1 MSAPVTNLRMTP
13 VEWLLLAILGGVW
26 GGTFFFN
33 AIALPE
39 VPPLTVIAFRVGLA
53 AILLWIYILMAG
65 VAIPRELRVWGA
77 VGVMATANTAVPFF
91 FIAWGQLHISSG
103 LAAIL
108 IASSP
113 LYAVIAAHFC
123 TSDERMTPGKLAG
136 VASGIAGVVILIG
149 PGVLKGLGAD
159 LVAQIAVIGAAL
171 CYAGSAI
178 YGRRFAR
185 WKVSPRFM
193 ATGQMTLAAIMIIPF
208 ALIVDQPWTLQ
219 APSLKA
225 WSAMLGLALLATAMA
240 YLIYFR
246 ILGAAGAINI
256 LLVNFLVP
264 VSALLLGIFI
274 LGEALTV
281 EQVVGMAFIAFG
293 LALIDGRILQRNSV
307 HGAVR

>member
-1 MSAPVTNLRMTP
+1 MTP
-13 VEWLLLAILGGVW
+13 VEWFLLVILGAVW

-39 VPPLTVIAFRVGLA
+39 VPPLTVIAFRVSLA
-53 AILLWIYILMAG
+53 GVLLWIYILISG

-77 VGVMATANTAVPFF
+77 VGVMAIANTVVPFF
-91 FIAWGQLHISSG
+91 FIAWGQLHITSG

-113 LYAVIAAHFC
+113 LYAVVAAHFF
-123 TSDERMTPGKLAG
+123 TSDERMTSGKLAG
-136 VASGIAGVVILIG
+136 VVSGITGVVFLIG

-159 LVAQIAVIGAAL
+159 LLGQIAIVGAAL

-193 ATGQMTLAAIMIIPF
+193 ATGQMTLAALIMLPC
-208 ALIVDQPWTLQ
+208 ALILEQPWSLPSPSFQ
-219 APSLKA
+219 A
-225 WSAMLGLALLATAMA
+225 WGAMLGLAVLATALG

-246 ILGAAGAINI
+246 ILGSAGAINI

-274 LGEALTV
+274 LGEELTAG
-281 EQVVGMAFIAFG
+281 QGVGMAFIAFG
-293 LALIDGRILQRNSV
+293 LALIDGRIFARLRSM
-307 HGAVR
+307 GKAR